1 MTPTRPERNPRLSS
15 TTRDVLDAPT
25 PVIPVNL
32 VGVMG
37 RGLALGARNRWA
49 GVSAAYAAAL
59 ASGRLRGPRV
69 IGRDQREPATAVAWT
84 APTRQLVIL
93 APTKQHWRMPSP
105 PELVRD
111 AVRALAPAARTAR
124 RRSLNVPPLGCGL
137 GGLSPRI
144 VLPWVLDAVEASPDL
159 QWTLHRW
166 PHELLVEAAD
176 RISRV
181 NRTATKEKP

>member
-1 MTPTRPERNPRLSS
+1 MTPPARPGRNARLSW

-25 PVIPVNL
+25 PVVPVNL

-37 RGLALGARNRWA
+37 RGLALAARNRWS
-49 GVSAAYAAAL
+49 GISAAYAAAL
-59 ASGRLRGPRV
+59 ASRRLRGPRV
-69 IGRDQREPATAVAWT
+69 GPNEREPATAVAWP
-84 APTRQLVIL
+84 APTQQVVIL
-93 APTKQHWRMPSP
+93 APTKQHWRAPSP

-111 AVRALAPAARTAR
+111 AVQALVPTARAAR

-144 VLPWVLDAVEASPDL
+144 VLPWVLDAVEASPDIR
-159 QWTLHRW
+159 WTLHRW

-176 RISRV
+176 RISRI
-181 NRTATKEKP
+181 RTA